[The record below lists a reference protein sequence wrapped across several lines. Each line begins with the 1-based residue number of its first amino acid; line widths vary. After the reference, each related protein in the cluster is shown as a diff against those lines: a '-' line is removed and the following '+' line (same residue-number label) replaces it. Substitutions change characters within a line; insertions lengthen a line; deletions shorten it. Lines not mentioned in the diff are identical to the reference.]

1 MKKEL
6 KEVKQYLE
14 STLEEF
20 SDAYENYGIDMDNE
34 TLLIE
39 KALAR
44 VNLLLVVNQE
54 YSIAS

>member
-1 MKKEL
+1 MKEEL

-20 SDAYENYGIDMDNE
+20 SDAYVNYGIDMDNE
-34 TLLIE
+34 TQLLE
-39 KALAR
+39 KALIH
-44 VNLLLVVNQE
+44 VNKLLAKSLG

>member
-1 MKKEL
+1 MEKDL
-6 KEVKQYLE
+6 QDVKQYLE

-34 TLLIE
+34 TQLIE
-39 KALAR
+39 KALKR
-44 VNLLLVVNQE
+44 VNKLLTESLE

>member
-1 MKKEL
+1 MKEEL
-6 KEVKQYLE
+6 KEIQHYLK

-20 SDAYENYGIDMDNE
+20 SDVYENYGIDMDNE
-34 TLLIE
+34 TQLIE

-44 VNLLLVVNQE
+44 VNMLLAANLG

>member
-1 MKKEL
+1 MKEEL

-20 SDAYENYGIDMDNE
+20 SDAYVNYGIDMDNE
-34 TLLIE
+34 TQLLE
-39 KALAR
+39 KALIHVNKLLAR
-44 VNLLLVVNQE
+44 SLE

>member
-1 MKKEL
+1 MEKDL

-20 SDAYENYGIDMDNE
+20 SDAYINYGIDMDNE
-34 TLLIE
+34 TQLIE
-39 KALAR
+39 KALYR
-44 VNLLLVVNQE
+44 VNELLTENLE